1 MAREFWLAECG
12 RNKMKTMTF
21 FLIFIVLAI
30 PFQPASAKN
39 TSKTA
44 VIVSAEEVDGANDI
58 EAAIIEAT
66 AGGTRPGVVILDGGS
81 GAFIFTD
88 VDRSLNIF
96 VSDLTL
102 RGLNNAVI
110 ENCDDGLFFDDF
122 PLQHITVEGISF
134 LCTGDG
140 VEATGTFTDVTLRS
154 NMFWAEK
161 NGIGTSGHSNGWVI
175 EDNTIHAVGDAIHLV
190 GAVGFTLDKNYLS
203 GYNGIVLL
211 RDSQFMVRR
220 NAVQAVSQ
228 GIFIGEESWENM
240 LQANTIYGVHEAGIR
255 LEHGVIGNKVVANRV
270 ICAPGF
276 ECLTVDAAEE
286 VWQSNKIAGNKP

>member
-1 MAREFWLAECG
+1 
-12 RNKMKTMTF
+12 MKYMTC

-39 TSKTA
+39 MSKTA
-44 VIVSAEEVDGANDI
+44 VMVSAEEVDGANDI

-66 AGGTRPGVVILDGGS
+66 AGGTRPGVVILDGES

-88 VDRSLNIF
+88 ADRSVNIF
-96 VSDLTL
+96 VSNLTL

-122 PLQHITVEGISF
+122 PLQDITVEGISF

-154 NMFWAEK
+154 NMFWAEN
-161 NGIGTSGHSNGWVI
+161 NGISASGHSNGWVI
-175 EDNTIHAVGDAIHLV
+175 EDNIIHAVGDAIHLV
-190 GAVGFTLDKNYLS
+190 GAVGFTIDKNYLY
-203 GYNGIVLL
+203 GINGIVLL
-211 RDSQFMVRR
+211 RDRQFMVRR
-220 NAVQAVSQ
+220 NAVQAADQ
-228 GIFIGEESWENM
+228 GIFIGQESWENM
-240 LQANTIYGVHEAGIR
+240 LQANTIYGVNGAGIR
-255 LEHGVIGNKVVANRV
+255 LEHGVIDNQVVANRV
-270 ICAPGF
+270 ICASGF
-276 ECLTVDAAEE
+276 ECLTVDAPEE